1 MFNYFR
7 KETIEIETI
16 EVNMNKLSNETSN
29 SDPSNERSNK
39 MTDPKDISETKLEK
53 NLMKAFCLSIAYSAS
68 IGGCGSLVG
77 SQPNLILKGYFDQNY
92 PDTGLNFLTYIAYFL
107 PNAII
112 MVFFSWLVLC
122 LLWLPKK

>member
-16 EVNMNKLSNETSN
+16 EVNMNKLSNEASN
-29 SDPSNERSNK
+29 SDPSNEGSNK